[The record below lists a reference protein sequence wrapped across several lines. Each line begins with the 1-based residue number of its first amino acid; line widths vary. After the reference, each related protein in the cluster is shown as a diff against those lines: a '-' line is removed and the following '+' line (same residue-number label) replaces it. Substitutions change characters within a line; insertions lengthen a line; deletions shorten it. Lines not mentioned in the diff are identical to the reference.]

1 MIQESTALIKVD
13 PRADVEV
20 LRFLAES
27 NQLRDFAEARI
38 ITTND
43 DLKPATDDLAIISKV
58 KKAMEAKRKDY
69 LQPFQEHVKEVNEAY
84 KILMTPVEQADKI
97 TRDKMTAFINEQNR
111 KRQAAEAIEAE
122 KLALAKREAELK
134 GGEITVDLT
143 PIEKPIVAP
152 QRTTT
157 DMGSAGLKDHWVFE
171 VTDFALLP
179 DDYKMVDAVK
189 LGKVVRAGLH
199 IIPGVLIE
207 NKPSLAVTTR

>member
-1 MIQESTALIKVD
+1 MTETNLTLVNPNTD
-13 PRADVEV
+13 LEV

-27 NQLRDFAEARI
+27 NQLRDFAEARVI
-38 ITTND
+38 ATND

-69 LQPFQEHVKEVNEAY
+69 LQPFQEHIKEVNEAY
-84 KILMTPVEQADKI
+84 KILMTPIEQADKI
-97 TRDKMTAFINEQNR
+97 TRDKMTAFIAEQNR

-122 KLALAKREAELK
+122 KLALARREAELK
-134 GGEITVDLT
+134 GGEITVDLS
-143 PIEKPIVAP
+143 PVAKPEAAP
-152 QRTTT
+152 ERVTT

-179 DDYKMVDAVK
+179 DEYKMVDAVK

-199 IIPGVLIE
+199 TISGVKIE
-207 NKPSLAVTTR
+207 NKPVLAVNAK